1 MTFREYKQKLSQLEA
16 TGIIEDS
23 TLVCHYNDGK
33 ELCPIDDDFTIVKD
47 INELV
52 ADVESQAKFY
62 EVSLP
67 NVAEEKRR
75 EIERLK
81 VLGSKVVF
89 LG

>member
-16 TGIIEDS
+16 AGIIEDS
-23 TLVCHYNDGK
+23 TLVCHYNDDK

-52 ADVESQAKFY
+52 AKIESLVKFY
-62 EVSLP
+62 EVGLP